1 MDKFEELR
9 FSFKPEFVKIL
20 FIAESRPA
28 GGTFFYCANSNLYYT
43 VKLAFEETFKKSFGK
58 NDFLDFF
65 KEKKCFLD
73 DLCSIPVNSLSDLE
87 RIEERIK
94 GMKPLEERLKTYKPE
109 IVVIL
114 MKDIADCV
122 VKVIKDSKIDN
133 IKHIQI
139 TPFPVRSEQNKIN
152 CKNGIKKALSEAL
165 LRNIIHLSS

>member
-1 MDKFEELR
+1 
-9 FSFKPEFVKIL
+9 
-20 FIAESRPA
+20 
-28 GGTFFYCANSNLYYT
+28 
-43 VKLAFEETFKKSFGK
+43 
-58 NDFLDFF
+58 
-65 KEKKCFLD
+65 
-73 DLCSIPVNSLSDLE
+73 
-87 RIEERIK
+87 
-94 GMKPLEERLKTYKPE
+94 
-109 IVVIL
+109 

>member
-9 FSFKPEFVKIL
+9 HSFKPESVKIL

-28 GGTFFYCANSNLYYT
+28 GGTFFYCANSNLFNT
-43 VKLAFEETFKKSFGK
+43 MKLAFEETFKRSFSN
-58 NDFLDFF
+58 NDFWDFF
-65 KEKKCFLD
+65 KEKNCFLD
-73 DLCSIPVNSLSDLE
+73 DLCLNPVNSLSDLE

-94 GMKPLEERLKTYKPE
+94 GMSPLEERLKTYKPQ

-122 VKVIKDSKIDN
+122 VKVIKDSKIVT
-133 IKHIQI
+133 IQHIQI
-139 TPFPVRSEQNKIN
+139 TPFPAHSEQNKLN

-165 LRNIIHLSS
+165 QRKVINLS